1 MRSNTLIPE
10 NGRSMLPRSCHEIP
24 GLPSNNFKRDKPYSL
39 KEGGT
44 ATRIKS
50 SKGGLTGARDGG
62 TAVEVSVAAVAGGGS
77 EVFFS
82 LLVLT

>member
-1 MRSNTLIPE
+1 MRSNTLMPE
-10 NGRSMLPRSCHEIP
+10 NGGSKLPRSSHEIP

-50 SKGGLTGARDGG
+50 SKGGLTGARGG
-62 TAVEVSVAAVAGGGS
+62 GATVAVSGRAAAGSGS
-77 EVFFS
+77 EVFFFS
-82 LLVLT
+82 